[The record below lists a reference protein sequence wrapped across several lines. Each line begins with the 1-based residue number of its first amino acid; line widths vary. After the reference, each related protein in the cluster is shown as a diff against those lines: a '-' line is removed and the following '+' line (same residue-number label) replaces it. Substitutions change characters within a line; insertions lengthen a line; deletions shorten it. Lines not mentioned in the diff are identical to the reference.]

1 MAEKVYAFS
10 DMMNAAMKA
19 EKISYTDIQEVLLEK
34 GIDIGRRRLSEYG
47 RQVTTP
53 PYEKALAISRVLG
66 LDVDEEYLLE
76 SLRLNKKIVENNKIN
91 RNNPRMER
99 NVGGSENNVVKV
111 VSINY
116 KGFIEGMT
124 PEQVELKINERID
137 TLYGK
142 TESDKAR
149 LGMYIRDLI
158 RNDIEAE
165 GKI

>member
-10 DMMNAAMKA
+10 EMMVAAMKA
-19 EKISYTDIQEVLLEK
+19 EKISYTNIQEVLLEQ

-53 PYEKALAISRVLG
+53 PYEKALAISKVLG
-66 LDVDEEYLLE
+66 LDLNEEYLLE
-76 SLRLNKKIVENNKIN
+76 SLKLNRKIVENNKLN
-91 RNNPRMER
+91 RSNPRMER
-99 NVGGSENNVVKV
+99 NIGGSENNVVKV

-124 PEQVELKINERID
+124 PEQVELKINERIN

-142 TESDKAR
+142 TDSDKPR
-149 LGMYIRDLI
+149 LGTYIRDLI
-158 RNDIEAE
+158 RKDIEAE